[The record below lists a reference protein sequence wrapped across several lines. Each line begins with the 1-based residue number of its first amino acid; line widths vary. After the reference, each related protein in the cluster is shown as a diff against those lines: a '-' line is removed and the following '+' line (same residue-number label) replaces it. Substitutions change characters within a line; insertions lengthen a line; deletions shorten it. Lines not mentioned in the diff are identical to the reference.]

1 MRGNMKSD
9 TEIQIDDMQVVC
21 FNLEEEE
28 YAFDILNIK
37 EVIHVDTITTIPQVP
52 SFVLGV
58 INIRGTIVPVFDL
71 RKKFSLR
78 EKELTSD
85 TRIIVTLVR
94 TGMIGLIV
102 DKVLEN
108 IILYKQQIDPVPNVK
123 MKIDKDCI
131 LGVGK
136 LEGRMITI
144 LNISRVHET
153 ILDDIKTHT
162 GI

>member
-1 MRGNMKSD
+1 MRNTDEEKV
-9 TEIQIDDMQVVC
+9 INDMQVVC

-37 EVIHVDTITTIPQVP
+37 EVIHLNAITSIPQTP
-52 SFVLGV
+52 DFVLGV

-71 RKKFSLR
+71 RKKFALR
-78 EKELTSD
+78 EKDVTSD
-85 TRIIVTLVR
+85 TRIIVTIMSS
-94 TGMIGLIV
+94 GMIGLIV

-108 IILYKQQIDPVPNVK
+108 IILYKQQIDPVPSVK

-131 LGVGK
+131 FGIGK

-144 LNISRVHET
+144 LNIDRVHNT
-153 ILDDIKTHT
+153 IIDDIKKHS